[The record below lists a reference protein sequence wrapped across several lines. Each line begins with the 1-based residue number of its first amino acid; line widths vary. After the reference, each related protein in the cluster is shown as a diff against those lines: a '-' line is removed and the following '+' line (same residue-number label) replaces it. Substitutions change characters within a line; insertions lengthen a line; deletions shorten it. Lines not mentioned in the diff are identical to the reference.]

1 MLDNPGF
8 SRRKFIQLAGVS
20 TLGVGLLNFDRGALF
35 IAEAQA
41 GPSTSVENG
50 DQALNKLMEG
60 NKRYIKE
67 AISGHPGRTEERRIE
82 VAEGQNPF
90 AVILACADSRVAP
103 EVIFDQGIG
112 DIFVVRVAG
121 NIVNTANYGVL
132 GSIEYGVLVLGA
144 PLIMVLGHS
153 RCGAVAGAIEALKK
167 GTKFPGSINNIVTTI
182 KPAVE
187 AVKGE
192 PGDLLENSILSNVKM
207 GVNKLN
213 GSVPVIADMVKEGKV
228 KIVGANYDLKTGEVK
243 TVS

>member
-1 MLDNPGF
+1 MLNNSGF
-8 SRRKFIQLAGVS
+8 SRRKFLQLAGVS
-20 TLGVGLLNFDRGALF
+20 TLGVGLLNFDRRALF

-41 GPSTSVENG
+41 GASTSVENA
-50 DQALNKLMEG
+50 DQALEKLMKG
-60 NKRYIKE
+60 NKRYIN
-67 AISGHPGRTEERRIE
+67 APDSDHARRTAERRLE

-121 NIVNTANYGVL
+121 NIVNPTNYGVL
-132 GSIEYGVLVLGA
+132 GSIEYGVLVLGS

-153 RCGAVAGAIEALKK
+153 RCGAVAGAIEALEK
-167 GTKFPGSINNIVTTI
+167 GTKFPGSIDNIVTTI

-192 PGDLLENSILSNVKM
+192 PGDLLENSILSNVQM

-213 GSVPVIADMVKEGKV
+213 GSAPVIADMVKEGKV

-243 TVS
+243 IV